1 MNVFRSISAIMSDR
15 VTKGV
20 VDDLTMTYDGNRL
33 SEVDDAADRV
43 TLESS
48 LDYDGRSSEPF
59 AYDAS
64 GRLIF
69 YPGTDEL
76 SIKYAPNDMP
86 VQMSSETATA
96 DYRYLA
102 DGRKLSRTLTASLTL
117 SRSIKKRTT
126 TCDVGAFRFTRGGT
140 VGSPKLDRVTLP
152 WGYFDKK
159 LQANVYIK
167 DYQGN
172 IRAVYNQYSTTI
184 VQQTD
189 YYPYGLP
196 KASSNGQEVNPFKYG
211 GKELS
216 SDLSLSYYDFEAR
229 MQLPAL
235 GIFQRPD
242 PKASTF
248 PWLNTYSYCAGDP
261 INKID
266 PDGKQPT
273 EYEAALMAQIVYNRD
288 LSSKDLPKVLTDA
301 NWELSKFETSIKM
314 EYTEW
319 YENGLQSALFERT
332 TDGVTEYAYVFA
344 GTNSVEDV
352 LEDVAQIIGLS
363 PQYETAIYN
372 GQTLSNELGKN
383 ELTFVGHSLGGGEAA
398 AASMATGRPAITFNP
413 AAVSPLTKYINN
425 LGSPSNIVNYR
436 IVPTGDG
443 LIRLGGC
450 FVNNLQDNLH
460 MSAPGKTINIPRPTK
475 NAFSAHSIDQFVD
488 HFSKNQPSK

>member
-1 MNVFRSISAIMSDR
+1 MNIFRSISAIMSDR

-48 LDYDGRSSEPF
+48 LDYDGRNSEPF
-59 AYDAS
+59 VYDAS
-64 GRLIF
+64 GRLVF
-69 YPGTDEL
+69 YPCADEL

-126 TCDVGAFRFTRGGT
+126 TYDVGSFRFIRGGT
-140 VGSPKLDRVTLP
+140 VGSPKFDRVTLP

-159 LQANVYIK
+159 LQPNVYIK

-196 KASSNGQEVNPFKYG
+196 KASSTGQEVNPFKYG

-216 SDLSLSYYDFEAR
+216 TDLSLSYYDFEAR

-242 PKASTF
+242 PKASTS

-266 PDGKQPT
+266 PDG
-273 EYEAALMAQIVYNRD
+273 
-288 LSSKDLPKVLTDA
+288 
-301 NWELSKFETSIKM
+301 
-314 EYTEW
+314 
-319 YENGLQSALFERT
+319 
-332 TDGVTEYAYVFA
+332 
-344 GTNSVEDV
+344 
-352 LEDVAQIIGLS
+352 
-363 PQYETAIYN
+363 
-372 GQTLSNELGKN
+372 
-383 ELTFVGHSLGGGEAA
+383 
-398 AASMATGRPAITFNP
+398 
-413 AAVSPLTKYINN
+413 
-425 LGSPSNIVNYR
+425 NIVKSLDEESITNILNSLTIEEAEYVR
-436 IVPTGDG
+436 FADG
-443 LIRLGGC
+443 ELDTDRLNGTYMYLY
-450 FVNNLQDNLH
+450 VH
-460 MSAPGKTINIPRPTK
+460 K
-475 NAFSAHSIDQFVD
+475 
-488 HFSKNQPSK
+488 

>member
-1 MNVFRSISAIMSDR
+1 MNIFRSISAIMSDR

-20 VDDLTMTYDGNRL
+20 VDDMTMTYDGNRL

-69 YPGTDEL
+69 YPGADEL

-102 DGRKLSRTLTASLTL
+102 DGRKLSRTLTASLSL

-126 TCDVGAFRFTRGGT
+126 TCDVGSFRFTRGGT

-184 VQQTD
+184 IQQTD

-196 KASSNGQEVNPFKYG
+196 KASSTGQEVNPFKYG

-216 SDLSLSYYDFEAR
+216 TDLSLSYYDFEAR

-266 PDGKQPT
+266 RNGMEWNIIEDIINKKIH
-273 EYEAALMAQIVYNRD
+273 LQISGVLINSSTQNIDLEKFANTIKNQLEKVYTFSNEDISVSMDAYIRVVTNI
-288 LSSKDLPKVLTDA
+288 KDVKYTDH
-301 NWELSKFETSIKM
+301 
-314 EYTEW
+314 
-319 YENGLQSALFERT
+319 
-332 TDGVTEYAYVFA
+332 VF
-344 GTNSVEDV
+344 NIVDV
-352 LEDVAQIIGLS
+352 VN
-363 PQYETAIYN
+363 PQKKTAIASTK
-372 GQTLSNELGKN
+372 GLGGLGIKLGTDLVSEVLSGSNARTVAHE
-383 ELTFVGHSLGGGEAA
+383 VGHSGGLKHTNN
-398 AASMATGRPAITFNP
+398 ASDKDTNLMTQIKSLSSDVDKNDAIHLRTDQINELVNMYRSGKLNQNSPIKDKFNFQLQKDWP
-413 AAVSPLTKYINN
+413 FVTLTHKI
-425 LGSPSNIVNYR
+425 L
-436 IVPTGDG
+436 D
-443 LIRLGGC
+443 L
-450 FVNNLQDNLH
+450 
-460 MSAPGKTINIPRPTK
+460 
-475 NAFSAHSIDQFVD
+475 
-488 HFSKNQPSK
+488 

>member
-1 MNVFRSISAIMSDR
+1 
-15 VTKGV
+15 
-20 VDDLTMTYDGNRL
+20 
-33 SEVDDAADRV
+33 
-43 TLESS
+43 
-48 LDYDGRSSEPF
+48 
-59 AYDAS
+59 
-64 GRLIF
+64 
-69 YPGTDEL
+69 
-76 SIKYAPNDMP
+76 
-86 VQMSSETATA
+86 
-96 DYRYLA
+96 
-102 DGRKLSRTLTASLTL
+102 
-117 SRSIKKRTT
+117 
-126 TCDVGAFRFTRGGT
+126 
-140 VGSPKLDRVTLP
+140 
-152 WGYFDKK
+152 
-159 LQANVYIK
+159 
-167 DYQGN
+167 
-172 IRAVYNQYSTTI
+172 
-184 VQQTD
+184 
-189 YYPYGLP
+189 
-196 KASSNGQEVNPFKYG
+196 
-211 GKELS
+211 
-216 SDLSLSYYDFEAR
+216 
-229 MQLPAL
+229 
-235 GIFQRPD
+235 
-242 PKASTF
+242 
-248 PWLNTYSYCAGDP
+248 
-261 INKID
+261 
-266 PDGKQPT
+266 
-273 EYEAALMAQIVYNRD
+273 MAQIVYNRD